1 MNCKRN
7 VLNIIKKKK
16 KNWLSWNDIG
26 TNTLTTMVLII
37 VEMIITNGIIVVSN
51 IAIITKTTKIKLK

>member
-1 MNCKRN
+1 
-7 VLNIIKKKK
+7 
-16 KNWLSWNDIG
+16 
-26 TNTLTTMVLII
+26 MVLII